1 LERGEKVD
9 NKSIVLVIIIVLVVI
24 GGLYLFATQN
34 NGNTTLN
41 TTNNSTINTTN
52 NTNQETS
59 NGTNQNNAIQQNNI
73 TNVKV
78 SATQAQKI
86 AVDATKDLTGE
97 NDTAGTPTLI
107 KWTTNNKHTWVW
119 VVPLTNKATGKTS
132 KMDIDAITGDV
143 ILNE

>member
-1 LERGEKVD
+1 VD
-9 NKSIVLVIIIVLVVI
+9 NKSIVLVIIIVIVVI
-24 GGLYLFATQN
+24 GGFYLFATQS

-78 SATQAQKI
+78 SANQAQKI
-86 AVDATKDLTGE
+86 AVDAVKDLKGE
-97 NDTAGTPTLI
+97 NYTAGTPTLI
-107 KWTTNNKHTWVW
+107 KWTTNKKHTWVW
-119 VVPLTNKATGKTS
+119 VVPITNTATGKKGS
-132 KMDIDAITGDV
+132 LDVDAITGDV